1 MKTAHKKENELSGLL
16 RSILDSQKHVD
27 ISAKQLLRKI
37 ESEKIED
44 WAKPI
49 LLGLL
54 ISETV
59 KKMNLSDFSTLFAK
73 VLSEKKIPQN
83 EEKRHREAS
92 NESFIERFKITDRDR
107 LLISKVIE
115 GIPLKQ
121 FKDETGISAS
131 NANKRIRALWE
142 RLGLE
147 NRAQLIFA
155 AGWMRLIETDLSCL
169 GVKEQ
174 K

>member
-1 MKTAHKKENELSGLL
+1 MKTSQKKNNVLGGLL

-54 ISETV
+54 ISETL
-59 KKMNLSDFSTLFAK
+59 KKMNLSDFSGLFAN

-83 EEKRHREAS
+83 EEKRHREGS

-107 LLISKVIE
+107 MLISKVIE
-115 GIPLKQ
+115 GITLKE
-121 FKDETGISAS
+121 FKEEAGISAS

-147 NRAQLIFA
+147 NREQLIFV
-155 AGWMRLIETDLSCL
+155 AGWMRLIETDLRCL

-174 K
+174 E